1 MKRRPISFLKYT
13 VARVRVSTS
22 QAKRTYRNASFF
34 VCNVNS
40 YLYLENSL
48 KKHYFSCKSY
58 LNIIFFSENNFT
70 IYSFHC
76 PSRKRFNFQNE
87 LK

>member
-1 MKRRPISFLKYT
+1 MKDDLSVFKYIVT
-13 VARVRVSTS
+13 RVRVSTS

-34 VCNVNS
+34 VCYVNS

-58 LNIIFFSENNFT
+58 LKVIFFSENNST

-76 PSRKRFNFQNE
+76 LNSKRFNFQNE